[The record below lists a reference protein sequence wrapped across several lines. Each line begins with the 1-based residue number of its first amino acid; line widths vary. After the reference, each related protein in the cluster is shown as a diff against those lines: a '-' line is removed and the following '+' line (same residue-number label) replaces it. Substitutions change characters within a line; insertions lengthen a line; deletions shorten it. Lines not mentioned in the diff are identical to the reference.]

1 MNISPA
7 LQRTLT
13 RTSLKL
19 QKYSPQILT
28 VVGIA
33 GLVTAGVIAAKN
45 TLKLEETLDNSR
57 NRLDLV
63 KERAENPVAGEE
75 LVTQQDINKV
85 YVKNLYD
92 LAKLYAVPVTLTAAS
107 IVSILV
113 GHKILHERNLAL
125 IAAYKGLEQAFSE
138 YRKRVT
144 DEYGADVDE
153 KFRYGIRDITEV
165 DETTGK
171 KVKSQTVDSSV
182 SDYLMEFGPDND
194 NWSGNHDHNMFYV
207 TRGQQWFNDK
217 LQTQG
222 HVFLQDVTRYLG
234 LPDSRVGAVT
244 GWVYDKGTGDDYIDF
259 GIKDMQES
267 HGYILMNF
275 NVDGVILDLI

>member
-7 LQRTLT
+7 LQRTLS
-13 RTSLKL
+13 RTGLKIS
-19 QKYSPQILT
+19 KYSPQILT

-33 GLVTAGVIAAKN
+33 GLVTAGIIAAKN

-92 LAKLYAVPVTLTAAS
+92 LAKLYAVPVTLSAAS

-113 GHKILHERNLAL
+113 GHKILHQRNLAL

-138 YRKRVT
+138 YRKRVVE
-144 DEYGADVDE
+144 EYGEETDE
-153 KFRYGIRDITEV
+153 KFRYGIRDVTEV
-165 DETTGK
+165 GDDGK
-171 KVKSQTVDSSV
+171 KVKSQTVEPT
-182 SDYLMEFGPDND
+182 SDYIFSFGPEND
-194 NWSGNHDHNMFYV
+194 NWTGNHDHNMFYV

-217 LQTQG
+217 LQTHG

-244 GWVYDKGTGDDYIDF
+244 GWVYDQGTGDDYINF